1 MVCGA
6 KPIEGLLLERGYTM
20 KKWMMALACLLFC
33 AGCGAEKEETVF
45 SLTASEQEA
54 FTEAINGVME
64 EFYWE
69 YDRSSLNF
77 SGAVVPE
84 DTAESR
90 RLFSASSACE
100 YDLKGKAGQD
110 AVLAEASL
118 LHYNGDSA
126 GVLQCWFVGGQ
137 LAGVAYSGGYDNGYY
152 SLKERNPFTADGNFQ
167 AYENWTGMPAA
178 FTEGRGEFSPEGIYA
193 TGQDANGNRLAVSIR
208 DGKAAVY
215 RYANGLSRHRNFSY
229 GAGLEATS
237 AAFLNGE
244 DARLAVLVSSVTESG
259 EGEEEKTYSRAE
271 RIMLYDEKLN
281 AAGEIPLEGE
291 LCTAIGAEDGKLY
304 LFIDQT
310 MDIYEETEGGW
321 SKTGSR
327 KLRHWVTQF
336 HVTDLDGDG
345 KKEYLMIDGKDL
357 YLYHATGSSFR
368 KLWSTHLGVENFYG
382 PITSG
387 DLNGDG
393 VKEIYAC
400 DTTAT
405 TIRYILTE
413 KGLQTANEDIAYGQ
427 CIFPCDFDGN
437 GRTDYWF
444 VQDNIDRRGQ
454 LYLAEE

>member
-1 MVCGA
+1 
-6 KPIEGLLLERGYTM
+6 M
-20 KKWMMALACLLFC
+20 KKWILALACFFLC
-33 AGCGAEKEETVF
+33 SGCGAEEEENAF
-45 SLTASEQEA
+45 SLTASEQE
-54 FTEAINGVME
+54 TYIEAINGVME

-69 YDRSSLNF
+69 YDHSSLTF

-84 DTAESR
+84 NTEENG

-100 YDLKGKAGQD
+100 YNLQGKAGQD
-110 AVLAEASL
+110 AVLAEAVL
-118 LHYNGDSA
+118 LHYNGDNA
-126 GVLQCWFVGGQ
+126 GTLQCWFVGGQ

-152 SLKERNPFTADGNFQ
+152 SLKERNPFVADGGFQ
-167 AYENWTGMPAA
+167 KYENWTGMGTA
-178 FTEGRGEFSPEGIYA
+178 FREGRGEFSPEGIYS
-193 TGQDANGNRLAVSIR
+193 TGKDAKGNTLAVSIQ
-208 DGKAAVY
+208 DGRAAVY
-215 RYANGLSRHRNFSY
+215 RYANGLSRYRNFSY
-229 GAGLEATS
+229 GYGLEAAS

-244 DARLAVLVSSVTESG
+244 SARLAVLVSSVTESG
-259 EGEEEKTYSRAE
+259 EEEEEKTYSRAE
-271 RIMLYDEKLN
+271 RIMLYDENLN
-281 AAGEIPLEGE
+281 TVGEIPLEGE

-304 LFIDQT
+304 LFIDQN
-310 MDIYEETEGGW
+310 MDIYEETENGW
-321 SKTGSR
+321 ERTGSR
-327 KLRHWVTQF
+327 KLRHKVTQF

-345 KKEYLMIDGKDL
+345 QKEYIMTDSMDL
-357 YLYHATGSSFR
+357 YVYHSTGGSFR

-413 KGLQTANEDIAYGQ
+413 KGLQTANEDIEYGQ
-427 CIFPCDFDGN
+427 CVYPCDFDGN
-437 GRTDYWF
+437 GKEDYWF